1 MTTIQNYDE
10 FAEQFTLGAIL
21 LDPDVTVLVNNILVD
36 ADDFY
41 FEKHAMIY
49 RAIRAVF
56 DRRIR
61 PNAATV
67 YTELQRQGNHESVGG
82 FSYLSHLTMVP
93 PTATEVE
100 SYAVSVADMA
110 WTRRAL
116 KNSAELAKI
125 ANDNELTREA
135 KYLAMTDKLE
145 ALGRSASQQAFTSM
159 ATMSELIYAQL
170 EHQMEGDRK
179 VSGVPTGYHELDNLT
194 GGFQNSDF
202 IILAARPATGKTS
215 LALNIA
221 YNSAKESEATVAV
234 FSLEMSR
241 EQLMQ
246 RMLATET
253 GIDMQKVR
261 LGEINDRELQLLTE
275 ALGRMSTLPM
285 YINDTPACTVAH
297 IRSRCMQLQAEQGL
311 DLVIIDYL
319 QLMQGGATGR
329 RGENRQQEVSDISR
343 GLKALARDLNVP
355 VIALSQLSR
364 AVESRSSNVP
374 MLSDLRESGSLEQDA
389 DIVMFIYREE
399 LYNPD
404 TDKKG
409 VAELHIAKHRNG
421 PTGIVPLR
429 FFRST
434 TKFANL
440 ETYREAEGY

>member
-1 MTTIQNYDE
+1 MTTQNYDE
-10 FAEQFTLGAIL
+10 YAEQFTLGAIL

-56 DRRIR
+56 DRRVR

-116 KNSAELAKI
+116 KNSAELARI

-159 ATMSELIYAQL
+159 ATMTELIYTQL

-179 VSGVPTGYHELDNLT
+179 VSGVPSGYHDLDNLT

-261 LGEINDRELQLLTE
+261 LGEINDRDLQLLTE
-275 ALGRMSTLPM
+275 ALGRMSTLPI

-409 VAELHIAKHRNG
+409 IAEVHISKHRNG

-434 TKFANL
+434 TRFANL
-440 ETYREAEGY
+440 DTYREAEGY

>member
-1 MTTIQNYDE
+1 MATQNYDE

-41 FEKHAMIY
+41 FEKHALIY

-61 PNAATV
+61 PNIATV
-67 YTELQRQGNHESVGG
+67 YTELQRQGHHETVGG
-82 FSYLSHLTMVP
+82 FSYLSYLVTVP
-93 PTATEVE
+93 PTATEAE

-116 KNSAELAKI
+116 QNSAELAKI
-125 ANDNELTREA
+125 ANDSELTREG

-179 VSGVPTGYHELDNLT
+179 VSGVPSGYHDLDNLT

-261 LGEINDRELQLLTE
+261 LGDINERDLQLLTE
-275 ALGRMSTLPM
+275 ALGRMSTLPI

-399 LYNPD
+399 LYDPN

-434 TKFANL
+434 TRFANL

>member
-1 MTTIQNYDE
+1 MATQNYDE

-41 FEKHAMIY
+41 FEKHALIY

-61 PNAATV
+61 PNIATV
-67 YTELQRQGNHESVGG
+67 YTELQRQGHHETVGG
-82 FSYLSHLTMVP
+82 FSYLSYLATVP
-93 PTATEVE
+93 PTATEAE

-116 KNSAELAKI
+116 QNSAELAKI
-125 ANDNELTREA
+125 ANDSELTREG

-179 VSGVPTGYHELDNLT
+179 VSGVPSGYHDLDNLT

-246 RMLATET
+246 RMLASET
-253 GIDMQKVR
+253 GMDMQKVR
-261 LGEINDRELQLLTE
+261 LGEINDRDLQLLTE
-275 ALGRMSTLPM
+275 ALGRMSTLPI

-399 LYNPD
+399 LYDPN

-434 TKFANL
+434 TRFANL